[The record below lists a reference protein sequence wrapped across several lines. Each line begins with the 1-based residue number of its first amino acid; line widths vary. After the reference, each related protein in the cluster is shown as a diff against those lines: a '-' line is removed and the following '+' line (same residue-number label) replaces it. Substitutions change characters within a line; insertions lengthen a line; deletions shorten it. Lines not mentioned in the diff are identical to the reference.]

1 MIFNAVEALCDFQNQ
16 FLSMQFLDIIVVA
29 LCFGDIFQSSYSCF
43 KRESLKAFECE
54 MAI

>member
-16 FLSMQFLDIIVVA
+16 LLSMSFLDIIVAA
-29 LCFGDIFQSSYSCF
+29 LCFGDIFLSSYSCF
-43 KRESLKAFECE
+43 KRESLKTLECK